1 MLPRMEINMAVAVL
15 KEAPEITQA
24 DITKVH
30 EYPKR
35 MANTGNGRMVRF
47 GEIRNLLG
55 KEIALSQWHLLLNP
69 IYEEEKIK
77 RGRADLSCI
86 VVDKDGKPPYFSD
99 GGPAQSVRF
108 DPKKHDA
115 KWSREVNLVFKTK
128 W

>member
-1 MLPRMEINMAVAVL
+1 MLPSMEIDMAVL
-15 KEAPEITQA
+15 NEASEITQA
-24 DITKVH
+24 DISKVH
-30 EYPKR
+30 EYLKQR
-35 MANTGNGRMVRF
+35 ANTGTGRTVPL
-47 GEIRNLLG
+47 GDIPKLLG
-55 KEIALSQWHLLLNP
+55 KEVARSQWNLLLDP

-86 VVDKDGKPPYFSD
+86 VVDKDGNPPYFSD